1 MVEINNLSE
10 KYGKI
15 DKGFLKKV
23 AEKTLKGEKVK
34 NREEISIAIVDS
46 KEIQKLNRRYG
57 KKNKPTDVLSFG
69 KVGEEIAEIVISP
82 EEVEKSGKDFKKEMA
97 EMVIHGILHLLG
109 YDHEKKKSDA
119 EIMFQKQKE
128 YLSKIKI

>member
-1 MVEINNLSE
+1 MEINNLSE